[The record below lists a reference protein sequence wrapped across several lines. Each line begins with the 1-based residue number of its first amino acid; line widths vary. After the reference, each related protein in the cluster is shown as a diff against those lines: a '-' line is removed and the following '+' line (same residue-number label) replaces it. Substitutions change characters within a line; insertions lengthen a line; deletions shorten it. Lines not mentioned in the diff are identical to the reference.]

1 MTDGPDP
8 FESAVVGIIR
18 ILAPWPPEQRAKILQ
33 GADYCM
39 HCGQQLSNHRPHGET
54 ACSVIDQDTADFD
67 AH

>member
-1 MTDGPDP
+1 MVDGPDP

-18 ILAPWPPEQRAKILQ
+18 ILAPWSPEQRAKILQ

-39 HCGQQLSNHRPHGET
+39 HCGQELSKHGFRFEA
-54 ACSVIDQDTADFD
+54 ACSEPKLGDDFD